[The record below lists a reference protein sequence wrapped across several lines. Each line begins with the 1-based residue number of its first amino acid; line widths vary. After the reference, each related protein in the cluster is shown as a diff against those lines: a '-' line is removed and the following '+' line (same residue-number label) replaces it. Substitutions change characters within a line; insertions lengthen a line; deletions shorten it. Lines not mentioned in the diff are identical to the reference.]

1 MQGASAL
8 QHTALVMNM
17 LVLLVGIP
25 VSLAL
30 IYGVFVAWAWA
41 APILS
46 ALGSR
51 AERVIKRG
59 VESLERRWDERVT
72 AHAMQRVSNALVHL
86 SPAAPGVP
94 TRGWL
99 AVVKAAEAWTSFIP
113 LVLVTQLFKIFL
125 LVLALFSLGPIV
137 TVVRHLVEHQPG
149 EEGKRQ
155 RDCAGLGPAVDH
167 EDAAGGGFFGE
178 CRSGP
183 GPLAPL
189 GNAGREVAEHMWS
202 ALTSV
207 VADPWGDPVATTKVT
222 ITFTVLVMV
231 ILVIWVTASLLFRA
245 GDAREYRRAILQST
259 EAGDELRRESS
270 PLRETARWQPV
281 IVLLAVCSSVGLACR
296 QLESRDALSAP
307 RVSLK
312 AAERAVWSAWRT
324 RHGRARLA
332 RRNDLKRHAAEVVGA
347 LRAMEARQDSE
358 ADTAKVFED
367 TAVMLLKIAQRYAEG
382 RTLALLDPDDLANVT
397 PAHSREWVRLLTL
410 GLIVTGAATGALT
423 AGLPDAAATPLIGA
437 VSLLAW
443 TLLYGQRMV
452 GTDLLDVMRG
462 QSRG

>member
-1 MQGASAL
+1 MID
-8 QHTALVMNM
+8 M
-17 LVLLVGIP
+17 LVFLANIL

-30 IYGVFVAWAWA
+30 SYVVMVAWAWA
-41 APILS
+41 APVRS
-46 ALGSR
+46 TLGSQ

-59 VESLERRWDERVT
+59 AELLARRWDARVT

-99 AVVKAAEAWTSFIP
+99 AVVKAAETWTFFMP
-113 LVLVTQLFKIFL
+113 LMLVTQVVKIIL
-125 LVLALFSLGPIV
+125 LVLALINLGAIV

-149 EEGKRQ
+149 EEGMGQ
-155 RDCAGLGPAVDH
+155 RNCAELGPAVDD
-167 EDAAGGGFFGE
+167 EDAAGSGLFGE
-178 CRSGP
+178 CGP
-183 GPLAPL
+183 GADPLGPL
-189 GNAGREVAEHMWS
+189 GNAAREVADRVWS

-207 VADPWGDPVATTKVT
+207 VADPWGDPVATTKV
-222 ITFTVLVMV
+222 IIAFTLLAMAM
-231 ILVIWVTASLLFRA
+231 WVTVSLFFRA
-245 GDAREYRRAILQST
+245 GHSREYRRAGLQSMG
-259 EAGDELRRESS
+259 AGELRRAPS
-270 PLRETARWQPV
+270 PRGETARWQPV
-281 IVLLAVCSSVGLACR
+281 VVLLAVCSSVGLACR

-312 AAERAVWSAWRT
+312 TAERAVWSAWRT
-324 RHGRARLA
+324 RHGRARRA

-347 LRAMEARQDSE
+347 LRAMEARQDSD
-358 ADTAKVFED
+358 ADTARVFED

-382 RTLALLDPDDLANVT
+382 RTLALLDPDDLANVI

-410 GLIVTGAATGALT
+410 GLIVTGAVAGALT
-423 AGLPDAAATPLIGA
+423 AGLPDAAATPLIGL

-443 TLLYGQRMV
+443 TVLYGQRMV
-452 GTDLLDVMRG
+452 ETDLLDVMRG